1 MSQFCANFITVF
13 VTCIELTYPF
23 QNNQLLAF
31 DALKIGYLGKLLEQC
46 NITILFGKIMKG
58 TALSLAAIMLA
69 GCSAKYNQIDVK
81 QTTELL
87 DRKGSV
93 LIAMP
98 KDGFYDTTVYR
109 SSGQETA
116 SAIQAAFT
124 RHSDNVSISQQCS
137 DIQCLKN
144 NSNDYTYLVVPQILH
159 WEDRATEWSM
169 KPDKIEI
176 KLAIYKSS
184 DLSLLSS
191 SVINGSSKIAT
202 WGGDHPQDL
211 LSVPINSYISSLY

>member
-1 MSQFCANFITVF
+1 M
-13 VTCIELTYPF
+13 
-23 QNNQLLAF
+23 
-31 DALKIGYLGKLLEQC
+31 QC
-46 NITILFGKIMKG
+46 NTTFLFGKIMKG
-58 TALSLAAIMLA
+58 IALSVAAIMLA

-87 DRKGSV
+87 DGKGSV
-93 LIAMP
+93 LVAMP

-116 SAIQAAFT
+116 SAVQAAFT
-124 RHSDNVSISQQCS
+124 RHSDNVSLSQQCS

-144 NSNDYTYLVVPQILH
+144 NSNEYKYLVVPQILH

-176 KLAIYKSS
+176 KLSIYKST
-184 DLSLLSS
+184 DLTLISS
-191 SVINGSSKIAT
+191 AVINGSSKIAT

-211 LSVPINSYISSLY
+211 LSAPINSYISSLY